1 MQLQLE
7 WVTFKGLAIPNVDQD
22 EMNKNFLIIDDRNVK
37 LHKHFGKQ
45 LIVFLLNKYFSHSI
59 LRYSL
64 KRKYAFIK

>member
-37 LHKHFGKQ
+37 LHKHFGKR
-45 LIVFLLNKYFSHSI
+45 LIVSLLNK
-59 LRYSL
+59 
-64 KRKYAFIK
+64 